1 MSCDRYTAA
10 IVDHACGAEIAA
22 DAAAHM
28 RTCGICG
35 RMFDEQRRLLQDLD
49 EELQR
54 ALSIEPSARFVP
66 DAMAGVERSALR
78 SRKMMWWSASVA
90 AAAALVL
97 VAVGALRFGEVR
109 HEPATLPTTSSA
121 VAEDHATSSAA
132 TSAQAGGA
140 PRLATAQRRSDG
152 RSPSGLTSATASLP
166 TSWFQPNGR
175 WRSSVIWLSSGA
187 ARSIPQRSPTR
198 RGLALPL
205 RPTWLSRRSRLRRSS
220 RQMEKVKSVP
230 ASIDADPDQDRE
242 RGV

>member
-49 EELQR
+49 QELQR
-54 ALSIEPSARFVP
+54 ALAIEPSARFVP

-78 SRKMMWWSASVA
+78 SRKMMWWSASAA

-97 VAVGALRFGEVR
+97 VTVGALRFGEVR
-109 HEPATLPTTSSA
+109 HEPATLPTTASA

-132 TSAQAGGA
+132 TSAKAGGA
-140 PRLATAQRRSDG
+140 PRSATAQRRSERTIAALPDLGDG
-152 RSPSGLTSATASLP
+152 VDADIVVPAERSLALERYMALVRRGALDTSALANSDRTGVAAPADLVIAP
-166 TSWFQPNGR
+166 L
-175 WRSSVIWLSSGA
+175 SVA
-187 ARSIPQRSPTR
+187 AIVETDGESEIGPSVDR
-198 RGLALPL
+198 RGPG
-205 RPTWLSRRSRLRRSS
+205 SR
-220 RQMEKVKSVP
+220 
-230 ASIDADPDQDRE
+230 
-242 RGV
+242 